1 LLNKVS
7 NVPITKHMFAAKR
20 VLRYIQ
26 GTIGLGIKFVR
37 DKSLSIRAFSDAGLA
52 DCVDHR
58 RSTQGFVVY
67 LGENLVP

>member
-1 LLNKVS
+1 MS
-7 NVPITKHMFAAKR
+7 AAKR

-37 DKSLSIRAFSDAGLA
+37 DKSLSIRAFSDAGWA

-58 RSTQGFVVY
+58 RST
-67 LGENLVP
+67 